1 MGRKSSIHK
10 LPNDARE
17 HIDALMRDNSMTL
30 AEMLADICEHFPAAA
45 EELSTSTLWR
55 YKKAGG
61 FEEFMN
67 QMQRQQQAARMAVS
81 ALGENP
87 DDKSGTLLVQ
97 SVMTLVQSAAFAAQ
111 GDSPDTE
118 EVLQL
123 SMAAKNVLQGSKLS
137 REERS
142 AVVREAREQQLRE
155 QQANLDKVA
164 TAQGLTE
171 NEVQFWR
178 ERVLGIK

>member
-10 LPNDARE
+10 LPADARE
-17 HIDALMRDNSMTL
+17 HIDKLMRDNSMTL
-30 AEMLADICEHFPAAA
+30 AEMLADICEHFPDAAA
-45 EELSTSTLWR
+45 ELSTSTLWR
-55 YKKAGG
+55 YKKSGG
-61 FEEFMN
+61 FEEFMS

-87 DDKSGTLLVQ
+87 DDKAGTLLVQ

-111 GDSPDTE
+111 GDTPDTE

-123 SMAAKNVLQGSKLS
+123 SIAMKNALQGSKLS

-142 AVVREAREQQLRE
+142 AVIREAREQQLRE

-164 TAQGLTE
+164 SAQGLSE
-171 NEVQFWR
+171 DQVQFWR
-178 ERVLGIK
+178 ESVLGIK